1 MEAKKSIFETLHE
14 INVSG
19 RIEKKGRLSYLSW
32 AWAWGELKK
41 RFPDAASKVYE
52 REDGRI
58 YWDDGRTCWVK
69 CSVTVEGQEIIEYLP
84 IMDARNASISL
95 EKVTSMDVNKSIQR
109 CITKAIGRHGL
120 GLYIYQGEDLP
131 EELEAKPEAEPG
143 AYLCTDCGE
152 EIAPFKNLSAA
163 EVAARAQKQFGRAL
177 CVQCGK
183 KASAKAQ
190 KEAQGLQKIFDTV
203 NHPSAQQKSLMEQ
216 LAVLDSKS

>member
-1 MEAKKSIFETLHE
+1 M
-14 INVSG
+14 
-19 RIEKKGRLSYLSW
+19 
-32 AWAWGELKK
+32 
-41 RFPDAASKVYE
+41 
-52 REDGRI
+52 
-58 YWDDGRTCWVK
+58 K

-131 EELEAKPEAEPG
+131 EEPEAKTEAEPG
-143 AYLCTDCGE
+143 SPIFAQ
-152 EIAPFKNLSAA
+152 IAGRRSRLLKTFCRRSGGQSAETVWQSA
-163 EVAARAQKQFGRAL
+163 VCAVRE
-177 CVQCGK
+177 

-203 NHPSAQQKSLMEQ
+203 SHPPVQQKSLMEQ

>member
-1 MEAKKSIFETLHE
+1 MTEEPA
-14 INVSG
+14 G
-19 RIEKKGRLSYLSW
+19 
-32 AWAWGELKK
+32 
-41 RFPDAASKVYE
+41 
-52 REDGRI
+52 
-58 YWDDGRTCWVK
+58 VK

-131 EELEAKPEAEPG
+131 EELEAKTETEPREP
-143 AYLCTDCGE
+143 YLCTDCGE

-183 KASAKAQ
+183 RRRQ
-190 KEAQGLQKIFDTV
+190 KLRKKRRVCRRYLTR
-203 NHPSAQQKSLMEQ
+203 
-216 LAVLDSKS
+216 